1 MKTEIEFNLTVIMT
15 ITNDSIER
23 NGDQLI
29 EKVAKQI
36 SEYAQSHLEDTAV
49 SKIAGLKTLAV
60 HNMTVKDVDTDDLNI
75 ATSGTYLNESTEA
88 LTKEKEVLIDA
99 ITGKKTKIYEET
111 GEAKLTQSLI
121 EMNEEKIK
129 ILRRKLADI

>member
-36 SEYAQSHLEDTAV
+36 SEYAQSHLEGTAV

-75 ATSGTYLNESTEA
+75 PTSGTYLNESTEA